1 MYKRQPIQITNGI
14 PQVMV
19 LKGSYREMGFQYGA
33 KLAYKLYSVLTI
45 TRAAVLEAHG
55 EKTVMKDMKTIEY
68 LVEKY
73 DPDFRL
79 WIEGVQAG

>member
-1 MYKRQPIQITNGI
+1 
-14 PQVMV
+14 MV

-55 EKTVMKDMKTIEY
+55 EKTVMKDMKTI
-68 LVEKY
+68 
-73 DPDFRL
+73 
-79 WIEGVQAG
+79 